1 MLFKEARET
10 MTQEWRKGEYLI
22 STDKRL
28 LDLSVIY
35 GFLTTSYWAEGI
47 PIETVEKSIEH
58 SLNFG
63 VYKAGEQIGFARV
76 ITDYATYAYIGD
88 VFILEDYRGQGLSKW
103 LMQAI
108 ASHPELQGLR
118 RWSLLTRDAHGL
130 YQQSGF
136 TQPQNPERYMEKSD
150 PNVYRSRSV

>member
-1 MLFKEARET
+1 MA
-10 MTQEWRKGEYLI
+10 QEWRQGEFII

-28 LDLSVIY
+28 LDLSLIY
-35 GFLTTSYWAEGI
+35 GFLTASYWAEGI
-47 PIETVEKSIEH
+47 PFETVKKSIEY

-63 VYKAGEQIGFARV
+63 VYKAGEQVGFARV

-88 VFILEDYRGQGLSKW
+88 VFIIEDYRGQGLSKW
-103 LMQAI
+103 LMQVI
-108 ASHPELQGLR
+108 AGHPELQGLR

-130 YQQSGF
+130 YRQSGF

-150 PNVYRSRSV
+150 PSVYKSRGV